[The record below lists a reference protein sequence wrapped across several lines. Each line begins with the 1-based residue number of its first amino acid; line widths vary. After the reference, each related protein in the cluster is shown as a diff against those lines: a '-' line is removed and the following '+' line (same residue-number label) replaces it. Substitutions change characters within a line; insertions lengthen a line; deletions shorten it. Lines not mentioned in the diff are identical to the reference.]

1 MPKTKSSPAPSSATS
16 KAAPGSKPAVKASAA
31 AKQRST
37 TETEAGADPI
47 AMLERDHRQVDQL
60 FEEFE
65 GASGDAPKRQ
75 IVNQICIALKVH
87 ARLEEELFYPAAA
100 TVLGQPDL
108 IQEAMVEHMSAK
120 DLIAQIETGAP
131 GEAFYDARVKV
142 LAEYIRHHVAEEE
155 GEIFPKV
162 RASKLDLD
170 SLGTQMAV
178 RKHELMLGLT
188 VSNPILGLA

>member
-1 MPKTKSSPAPSSATS
+1 MPKAKPSPAPSSASS
-16 KAAPGSKPAVKASAA
+16 KAAPDPKSAVKSKAASKASA
-31 AKQRST
+31 KSGGDIST
-37 TETEAGADPI
+37 DPV
-47 AMLERDHRQVDQL
+47 ALLERDHREVDAL
-60 FEEFE
+60 FEQFE
-65 GASGDAPKRQ
+65 AATGDAPKRQ
-75 IVNQICIALKVH
+75 IVNEICVALKVH

-108 IQEAMVEHMSAK
+108 IEEAMVEHMSAK

-162 RASKLDLD
+162 RASDLDLAA
-170 SLGTQMAV
+170 LGEQMAM
-178 RKHELMLGLT
+178 RKHELMLGFT